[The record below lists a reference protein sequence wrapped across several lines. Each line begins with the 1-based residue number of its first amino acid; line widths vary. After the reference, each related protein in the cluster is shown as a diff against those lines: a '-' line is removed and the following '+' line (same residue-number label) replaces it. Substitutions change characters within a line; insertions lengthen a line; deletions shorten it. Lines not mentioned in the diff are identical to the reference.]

1 MIPFFLQ
8 VPSPEFV
15 TVHASRLRFS
25 VLPRATS
32 LKMKLQ
38 CRSVGSLNEASE
50 RSPVF
55 FNQFDHGIYWKY
67 HAIYTSIIYLC
78 DTMDGCQI
86 LHQLRDV
93 VKSPWVST
101 IQGGAGFRNAARIHC
116 SSFLLG
122 QNSGFSTWTRLL
134 LCDSHCCID
143 MQWFLRLL
151 PL

>member
-1 MIPFFLQ
+1 MYFTSICDSILSSQ
-8 VPSPEFV
+8 VPSPEFF

-50 RSPVF
+50 RSPGF

-101 IQGGAGFRNAARIHC
+101 IQRWCRISQC
-116 SSFLLG
+116 RK
-122 QNSGFSTWTRLL
+122 N
-134 LCDSHCCID
+134 
-143 MQWFLRLL
+143 

>member
-1 MIPFFLQ
+1 MIPFFTSSITRVLH
-8 VPSPEFV
+8 S
-15 TVHASRLRFS
+15 SRLRFS

-55 FNQFDHGIYWKY
+55 FNQFDYGIYWKY

-101 IQGGAGFRNAARIHC
+101 CFNMFQPSKGGARFRKNPQLSTVHF
-116 SSFLLG
+116 SKQWL
-122 QNSGFSTWTRLL
+122 SGFSTQQ
-134 LCDSHCCID
+134 C
-143 MQWFLRLL
+143 FLGLGLL
-151 PL
+151 PLYPQCKR